1 MVFKKKQMDE
11 MDGNRAM
18 WKAYLCKVFISEL
31 WKTKEATSIS
41 GISSK
46 RN

>member
-31 WKTKEATSIS
+31 WKTQEATSIS
-41 GISSK
+41 GILY
-46 RN
+46 RPN